1 MRLVCEAAP
10 VVKSTGLASVT
21 ENNKRECTIS
31 QQESALF
38 TFRTMEKKKPF
49 FLRELFALYL
59 KAKKKNE
66 KKTQNKTWTRNIEE
80 WSYKRRKKTTNEL
93 RRKTELN
100 ETSRRMEE
108 LKELFC

>member
-38 TFRTMEKKKPF
+38 TFRTMETKTPF

-59 KAKKKNE
+59 KAEKKKETKNPPKHGHATLRTGATKEE
-66 KKTQNKTWTRNIEE
+66 KKQTNYEEKWNKMR
-80 WSYKRRKKTTNEL
+80 L
-93 RRKTELN
+93 
-100 ETSRRMEE
+100 MEE